1 MYLCKYLFLSYSK
14 QGIVDAIM
22 NENEDNGDKAL
33 ETMRESI
40 RLLTIE
46 VKKLA
51 DQTRENK
58 VMLNALVEKNEIY
71 MDEL

>member
-1 MYLCKYLFLSYSK
+1 
-14 QGIVDAIM
+14 M

-46 VKKLA
+46 VKKLF